1 MSKGGYIALAVA
13 LTVVLLALFI
23 VSFLLYVRQPA
34 PKGCE
39 NLGRDMSQCG
49 SCEESSC
56 RFYRKAEELSQKERE
71 EKEAKQKASTSP
83 SEEDEPKQGQ
93 KPTDGD
99 SIGKE
104 E

>member
-1 MSKGGYIALAVA
+1 M
-13 LTVVLLALFI
+13 LTVALLALFL

-56 RFYRKAEELSQKERE
+56 RFYRKAEELAAKQRE
-71 EKEAKQKASTSP
+71 GAAKSLASAKGEGEAKQTQP
-83 SEEDEPKQGQ
+83 TGGE
-93 KPTDGD
+93 KPA
-99 SIGKE
+99 GKE